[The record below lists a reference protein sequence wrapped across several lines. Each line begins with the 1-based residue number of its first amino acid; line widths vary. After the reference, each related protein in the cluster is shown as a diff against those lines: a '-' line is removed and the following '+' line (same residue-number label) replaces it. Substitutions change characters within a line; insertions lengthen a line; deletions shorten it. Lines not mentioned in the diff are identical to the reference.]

1 MKGKGYSKKQQI
13 LAAVAICFAGYGAYS
28 DSVIYPIISAILADF
43 PGTSVVASNM
53 FLTGASA
60 IAAILAALLTGILMR
75 HIRARVLIILGTI
88 TFFVGGVAGFWARD
102 FSFLIAMRAL
112 DGFSDGLLAT
122 ASASFIPIILAI
134 FFLPDTPL
142 EAKASRAALPKE
154 RRWKPGKPIRAIAM
168 YLIFSVLA
176 FVCSICSSFY
186 VAENGIGNSM
196 LVGFSQSSGK
206 IICIVVTLIFP
217 VVYGKFKKYIPLA
230 SAFSFALIYFFLYLA
245 PGAGMLFLGMALLN
259 VGMSLIPTYY
269 QLRVSQNTPA
279 CRMGLMMGLYTI
291 SIYGA
296 NLLCPYVPTV
306 FRLLPG
312 CHTYTAAYLPI
323 GIILGV
329 LAVIYLIRLCT
340 GREQKESACATV
352 PFIH

>member
-75 HIRARVLIILGTI
+75 HIRA
-88 TFFVGGVAGFWARD
+88 
-102 FSFLIAMRAL
+102 IAMH
-112 DGFSDGLLAT
+112 
-122 ASASFIPIILAI
+122 
-134 FFLPDTPL
+134 
-142 EAKASRAALPKE
+142 
-154 RRWKPGKPIRAIAM
+154 
-168 YLIFSVLA
+168 LIFSVLA

-329 LAVIYLIRLCT
+329 LAVIYLIRLCA